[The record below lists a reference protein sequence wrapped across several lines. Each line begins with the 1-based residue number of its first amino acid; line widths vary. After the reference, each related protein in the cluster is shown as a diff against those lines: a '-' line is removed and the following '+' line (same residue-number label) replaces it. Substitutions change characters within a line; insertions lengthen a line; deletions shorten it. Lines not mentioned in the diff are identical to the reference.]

1 MRGVGEQG
9 DEPRRQ
15 DQGPDGPQYN
25 VGAEPEVGLQGTQ
38 HNHEEPDE
46 QGHGS
51 TMTRRGQATDGEGS
65 QDSAKQRPGSKA
77 GHQLCLL
84 RRRHSPARG
93 SKDTAV
99 CPQLRLVQTKVMHC
113 YKAEIVTL
121 MILFLLDNLGTGEL
135 LQGSSSSKRASGVLS
150 KAKCGW
156 SALGRTRRTPRTGVG

>member
-15 DQGPDGPQYN
+15 DQEPDGPQYN
-25 VGAEPEVGLQGTQ
+25 VGAEPEVGLQERQ
-38 HNHEEPDE
+38 HNPEVHDE

-51 TMTRRGQATDGEGS
+51 TMARRGQATDEEDSQEG
-65 QDSAKQRPGSKA
+65 AKQRPGSKA

-84 RRRHSPARG
+84 WRRHSPARG

-99 CPQLRLVQTKVMHC
+99 CPQLRLVQTKLMHC

-135 LQGSSSSKRASGVLS
+135 LQSSCSSKRASGVLG

-156 SALGRTRRTPRTGVG
+156 RALGSTRKTPRTGVG